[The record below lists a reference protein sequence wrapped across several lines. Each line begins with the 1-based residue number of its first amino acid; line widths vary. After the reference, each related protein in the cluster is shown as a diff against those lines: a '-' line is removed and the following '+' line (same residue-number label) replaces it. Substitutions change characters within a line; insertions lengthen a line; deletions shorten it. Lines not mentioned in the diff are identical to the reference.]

1 MTRVL
6 AALIGALLAALLT
19 VVPAHAQQEFK
30 IGVVMS
36 LSGGF
41 VAAAKDTMDGVQAWL
56 KTRGL
61 PGKKV
66 TFEILDD
73 ETNPVSA
80 MNAYRRLAGNPDIK
94 LIYLFI
100 NSSSALAVKSLAS
113 EFKVPIVS
121 GGAADALGFPPD
133 PYLFKVAPGVR
144 DFMTVLAQYAQRKGY
159 KRVALLNMTDA
170 FGQNE
175 AKFFKELAPQHGIEV
190 VAAETMAV
198 EDTNFNAQ
206 LTRIRAARPDMI
218 YNGGAS
224 RVAILS
230 WKQIKQLGLNQPLI
244 VTQAAVSKAFFDAIG
259 GPKEADGLMTPIQL
273 GSFGE
278 AAGGDTA
285 KLYKELKAA
294 MPTQVVYFATFGY
307 DVGLITE
314 EAVRNSDGSRAG
326 LRDALEK
333 IKNLPG
339 VNGPI
344 SYSAQDH
351 TGQNF
356 RSIAIGKL
364 VDGVSVPAD

>member
-1 MTRVL
+1 
-6 AALIGALLAALLT
+6 
-19 VVPAHAQQEFK
+19 
-30 IGVVMS
+30 
-36 LSGGF
+36 
-41 VAAAKDTMDGVQAWL
+41 
-56 KTRGL
+56 
-61 PGKKV
+61 
-66 TFEILDD
+66 
-73 ETNPVSA
+73 
-80 MNAYRRLAGNPDIK
+80 
-94 LIYLFI
+94 
-100 NSSSALAVKSLAS
+100 
-113 EFKVPIVS
+113 
-121 GGAADALGFPPD
+121 
-133 PYLFKVAPGVR
+133 
-144 DFMTVLAQYAQRKGY
+144 
-159 KRVALLNMTDA
+159 MTDA

-175 AKFFKELAPQHGIEV
+175 AKYFKELAPQHGIEV

-278 AAGGDTA
+278 AAGGDMA
-285 KLYKELKAA
+285 RLYKELKGA

-307 DVGLITE
+307 DVGLITA
-314 EAVRNSDGSRAG
+314 EAVKNSDGSREGIRA
-326 LRDALEK
+326 ALET
-333 IKNLPG
+333 IKDLPG

-344 SYSAQDH
+344 SFSAQDH

-356 RSIAIGKL
+356 RSIGIGKL